1 MKDKKKGFWILLL
14 IFSLLAVALLSVN
27 QLTMDSSA
35 MGDMDL
41 SMGGMMKKHHINKL
55 NAVDL
60 LRSSFEPHGMAT
72 MDGHHPLN
80 QLMNSMSF
88 VTTIIVYLALP
99 LLLGGATFLLV
110 LWY

>member
-1 MKDKKKGFWILLL
+1 MNDKKKGFWILLL
-14 IFSLLAVALLSVN
+14 IFGLLAVALLSVN

-41 SMGGMMKKHHINKL
+41 SMGGMMKKHHISKL

-60 LRSSFEPHGMAT
+60 LRSSFEPHGMGN

-88 VTTIIVYLALP
+88 FTTIIVYLALP